1 LKTVAKHN
9 AKILGESILSESQN
23 VEPGEERPRKQAAT
37 IYDIAKLSGF
47 NPSTVSRALTTP
59 GRINAKTEA
68 KIRAAA
74 AELNYQVNP
83 FARALPTGRTKMLA
97 LIIADITN
105 PVFFNVVRGAESA
118 AALEGYTLVIA
129 ESQESSA
136 NEAEALNRILPM
148 VDGVMLVTTRL
159 KDEEIQELNRQKP
172 VVLVNR
178 KVPNIAD
185 VVPSNQKGIADA
197 IDHLASLGHKHIA
210 FLSGPRAS
218 WMNTERWTHLM
229 GQALKAGMTIVE
241 IGPNDPTLEAGRNG
255 LDRIRAAGVSAV
267 VTYNDL
273 MGIGLLREAV
283 AQGIKVPE
291 ELSIIGFDNIFGS
304 DFTTPALSTIT
315 LDLDRSGRDGVSQLL
330 RLIEGKKSTEKP
342 KVAEPIHEATL
353 LLRSSTAPAGR

>member
-1 LKTVAKHN
+1 M
-9 AKILGESILSESQN
+9 SESSS
-23 VEPGEERPRKQAAT
+23 VEPFEGKPRKAAAT

-105 PVFFNVVRGAESA
+105 PVFFNVVRGAEAA

-159 KDEEIQELNRQKP
+159 KDEEIQELNQQKP
-172 VVLVNR
+172 VVLINR
-178 KVPNIAD
+178 KVPGIAD

-197 IDHLASLGHKHIA
+197 IRHLAELGHKHIA

-218 WMNTERWTHLM
+218 WMNTERWTKLM
-229 GQALKAGMTIVE
+229 EHALKAGMTIVE
-241 IGPNDPTLEAGRNG
+241 IGPNEPTLLAGKNG
-255 LDRIRAAGVSAV
+255 LDRIRAAGVTAV

-283 AQGIKVPE
+283 ATGIKVPE

-304 DFTTPALSTIT
+304 DFTSPALTTIT
-315 LDLDRSGRDGVSQLL
+315 LDLDRSGRDGVTRLMQLV
-330 RLIEGKKSTEKP
+330 EGKQPAATKESS
-342 KVAEPIHEATL
+342 EPAPEASL
-353 LLRSSTAPAGR
+353 LLRASTAPASK